1 MSYIIL
7 MHHSYKK
14 YSYSFEIRFEVGD
27 IVEVLYDEDED
38 EEPEWYEATIIKKIE
53 YVDDIRLVCCLFVYH

>member
-1 MSYIIL
+1 MNY
-7 MHHSYKK
+7 
-14 YSYSFEIRFEVGD
+14 RFEAGD

-53 YVDDIRLVCCLFVYH
+53 YVDDIRLVSCFYLFI

>member
-14 YSYSFEIRFEVGD
+14 IILLWERFEEGD